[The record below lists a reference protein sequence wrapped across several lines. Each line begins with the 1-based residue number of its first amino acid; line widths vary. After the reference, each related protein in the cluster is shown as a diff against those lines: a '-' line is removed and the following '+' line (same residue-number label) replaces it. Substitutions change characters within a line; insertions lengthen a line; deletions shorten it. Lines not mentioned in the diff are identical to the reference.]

1 MRALTAH
8 EIALVSGAGNHQ
20 PQPQPGNTSILSNNK
35 TAVAVGVQA
44 GASIFN
50 GTFVGNAGVIQGQ
63 VVTAIA

>member
-8 EIALVSGAGNHQ
+8 EIELVSGAGNHQ

-35 TAVAVGVQA
+35 TAVAVGIQA
-44 GASIFN
+44 GVALGDRAFI
-50 GTFVGNAGVIQGQ
+50 GNAGVIQGQ